1 MLPADFFSTYAAIK
15 YINLSYS
22 KLHKIADSTFGLRYL
37 VDINLRGNEI
47 IALSAN
53 VFKGAFNLKTIDLS
67 YNRISIIQSET
78 FLNLGSLVDLNL
90 SHNQLHNNS
99 FDRNGIDWTDGI
111 DSLKSLDL
119 SYNLLYY
126 YDFLPY
132 EAFSGLVNLETLNL
146 KSNQITIDYGAFS
159 SNQMLK
165 TLDFSYNNMTYFD
178 LNFLL
183 SISSLE
189 NLYLH
194 GNGISYASQIDF
206 SGVHSIF
213 PHLKTVGISEN
224 SFSCEVLSTIIKT
237 MLKSSVQLV
246 IEDGKFV
253 NTRRNLRGVTC
264 S

>member
-1 MLPADFFSTYAAIK
+1 MLPADFFSAYAAVK
-15 YINLSYS
+15 YINLSFS
-22 KLHKIADSTFGLRYL
+22 KLHKIADFTFGLPYL
-37 VDINLRGNEI
+37 TDVNLRGNEL
-47 IALSAN
+47 IALSAT
-53 VFKGAFNLKTIDLS
+53 VFGGALNLKTIDLS
-67 YNRISIIQSET
+67 FNKISHVQPET
-78 FLNLGSLVDLNL
+78 FLNLRSLTDLNL

-99 FDRNGIDWTDGI
+99 FGRDGIDWTDGI
-111 DSLKSLDL
+111 ESLKSLDL
-119 SYNLLYY
+119 SYNLLFF

-132 EAFSGLVNLETLNL
+132 QAFSGLVNLEALNL

-194 GNGISYASQIDF
+194 GNGIAYATQIDL
-206 SGVHSIF
+206 SDVRSIF

-237 MLKSSVQLV
+237 MVKSSIQLV

-253 NTRRNLRGVTC
+253 NNRRNLRGVTC

>member
-1 MLPADFFSTYAAIK
+1 MLPAGFFTTYAAIK

-22 KLHKIADSTFGLRYL
+22 KLHKIADFTFGLPYL

-47 IALSAN
+47 ISLSAN
-53 VFKGAFNLKTIDLS
+53 VFKGAVNLRTIDLS
-67 YNRISIIQSET
+67 YNMITILQPET
-78 FLNLGSLVDLNL
+78 FILKSLVELNL

-99 FDRNGIDWTDGI
+99 FGRNGIDWTDGI
-111 DSLKSLDL
+111 ESLKSLDL
-119 SYNLLYY
+119 SFNFLFY

-132 EAFSGLVNLETLNL
+132 QAFSGLVNLETLNL
-146 KSNQITIDYGAFS
+146 KANQITIDYGAFS

-165 TLDFSYNNMTYFD
+165 TLDFSFNNMTYFD

-194 GNGISYASQIDF
+194 GNGIAYATQIDL
-206 SGVHSIF
+206 SDVPSIF
-213 PHLKTVGISEN
+213 PHLKSVGISEN
-224 SFSCEVLSTIIKT
+224 SFSCEVLSSIIKT
-237 MLKSSVQLV
+237 MVKLSIQLV

-253 NTRRNLRGVTC
+253 NNRRNLRGVTC